1 MSMYDL
7 NSQRTVFD
15 KMTNKRL
22 PDEPYPTMY
31 KDGYTPDEILETT
44 RNSIIR
50 EHYRRQEAVSVQE
63 DSEPM
68 NVKMKVEVKTK

>member
-1 MSMYDL
+1 MSIYDL
-7 NSQRTVFD
+7 NSQKTVFE

-31 KDGYTPDEILETT
+31 KDGYTPNEILETT

-50 EHYRRQEAVSVQE
+50 EHYRRQEQESVQK

-68 NVKMKVEVKTK
+68 SVKLQVEVKNK